1 MSIPAKPTKP
11 RAVWKTAQLFIGFF
25 RDQAG
30 KQREQAKVW
39 SPNNASASIH
49 ADPAVQEAFVVVKS
63 ADGDAARDVQV
74 KFRPNMIVLRR
85 DCEQAWKGILVDEH
99 FVRIVVGAVTIRVN
113 HDGSIAREAQGE
125 TTWIEADGGV
135 LKKTEFVE
143 ASMSPDGVRL
153 MRRTQDNL
161 TVIASDGVL
170 SKARSGPIDQ
180 D

>member
-1 MSIPAKPTKP
+1 MLIPAKPSKP

-30 KQREQAKVW
+30 KPRDQAKVW

-49 ADPAVQEAFVVVKS
+49 ADPTVQEAFVVVKNS
-63 ADGDAARDVQV
+63 DGDTARDVQV

-85 DCEQAWKGILVDEH
+85 DCEQAWKGVLVDEH
-99 FVRIVVGAVTIRVN
+99 SVRIVVGEVTIRVN
-113 HDGSIAREAQGE
+113 YDGSVTREASGD

-143 ASMSPDGVRL
+143 ASMSADGVKL

-161 TVIASDGVL
+161 SVIASDGVL
-170 SKARSGPIDQ
+170 SRARTPQIEE
-180 D
+180 